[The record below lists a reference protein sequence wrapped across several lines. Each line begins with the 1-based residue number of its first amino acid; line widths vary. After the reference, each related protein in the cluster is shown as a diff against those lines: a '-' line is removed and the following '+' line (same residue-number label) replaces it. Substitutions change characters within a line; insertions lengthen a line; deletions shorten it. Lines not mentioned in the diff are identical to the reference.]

1 MRRYET
7 NGIIPRLILWVLMAG
22 CLIHLGIGTADSDI
36 QGLSGDPVLLNSKLE
51 LLDRL
56 VNQSAST
63 KRIEQSDNA
72 QAKELLQNARTS
84 YQNAR
89 WLMEENSL
97 DKSGL
102 AIDEGLRSIS
112 KASQFVVDIRKQ
124 EKRYKREYAPL
135 RARVVGFLE
144 SFEAAVVER
153 EDNGA
158 ALLDRV
164 KVKALMAQAQS
175 NYEDGRYKMAGEQLD
190 RAASSVELGLSQA
203 RDKETVVHELVF
215 NSLQDEYAYEVQRN
229 DSYQMLIKLMI
240 NEDSVAVSAH
250 SYFQK
255 KVDQNSRLRVQA
267 QALAK
272 NGDFNDALNVIEGA
286 TEQLVNA
293 LRMGGAGI

>member
-1 MRRYET
+1 
-7 NGIIPRLILWVLMAG
+7 MAG
-22 CLIHLGIGTADSDI
+22 CLFHPGIGTADSDA

-56 VNQSAST
+56 VNQSASM

-72 QAKELLQNARTS
+72 QAKELLRSARAS

-89 WLMEENSL
+89 LLMEKNSL
-97 DKSGL
+97 DKSDQ
-102 AIDEGLRSIS
+102 AIDEGLRSVS
-112 KASQFVVDIRKQ
+112 KASQFVVDIRQQ

-158 ALLDRV
+158 ALLDRA

-175 NYEDGRYKMAGEQLD
+175 NYEDGRYTMAQEQLD
-190 RAASSVELGLSQA
+190 QAASSVELGLSLA

-250 SYFQK
+250 SYIQK
-255 KVDQNSRLRVQA
+255 KVDQNGQLRVQA
-267 QALAK
+267 QTLVK
-272 NGDFNDALNVIEGA
+272 NGDFKDALNVIEGA
-286 TEQLVNA
+286 TEQLVDA